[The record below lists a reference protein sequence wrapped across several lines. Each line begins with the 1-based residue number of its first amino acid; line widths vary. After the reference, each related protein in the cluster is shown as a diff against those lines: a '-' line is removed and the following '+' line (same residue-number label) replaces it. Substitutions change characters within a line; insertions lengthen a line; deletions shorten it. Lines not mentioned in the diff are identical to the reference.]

1 MRIRIT
7 SRELGKVDA
16 EGRMSELKR
25 SGDYVVVTVAVE
37 SVTVYDLNT
46 SLALGYRDLVQLVS
60 LFIKNKLLLFL
71 ITGIRNRNNPRPLPR
86 KW

>member
-1 MRIRIT
+1 MKIRIT
-7 SRELGKVDA
+7 SPALGKVDT
-16 EGRMSELKR
+16 EGKLSKLLV

-37 SVTVYDLNT
+37 SNTRFDLNT
-46 SLALGYRDLVQLVS
+46 SLALGHRDLIQMMG

-71 ITGIRNRNNPRPLPR
+71 ITGIINRSNPRPLPK

>member
-1 MRIRIT
+1 MKLRIT
-7 SRELGKVDA
+7 SPELGKVDT
-16 EGRMSELKR
+16 EGKISKLKV

-37 SVTVYDLNT
+37 SNAKFDLNT
-46 SLALGYRDLVQLVS
+46 SLALGHKDLMRLMG

-71 ITGIRNRNNPRPLPR
+71 ITGIKNRNNPRPLPK

>member
-1 MRIRIT
+1 MKLRIT
-7 SRELGKVDA
+7 SPEIGKIDS
-16 EGRMSELKR
+16 EGKINKLKR

-37 SVTVYDLNT
+37 SNTKFDLNT
-46 SLALGYRDLVQLVS
+46 SLALGHKDLMRLVG

-71 ITGIRNRNNPRPLPR
+71 ITGIKNRNNPRPLPK